1 MLVNLALGAAL
12 VLSPPTFT
20 QEICPLPRTTPLME
34 RMFFLTE
41 EEKTARE
48 EIIKMCKA
56 LEDDNVASYLFY
68 PTINVEK
75 VYATYQEEYEK
86 PYEELKDILIRLN
99 KIKEYVPGEF
109 LEEIDPKNNPTNTVS
124 QVRERLEI
132 CREIQKIAE
141 DNLLAEQ
148 EEAAKEK
155 ALAAGRASGLNKM
168 SGVNYYNGRKE
179 TYYSSRVLY
188 HYRTA
193 EWLLDE
199 EGFYK
204 TTNGYYVVAAGDM
217 PQGTVFEGSK
227 GLCCVLDSGCAA
239 GTTDYYVNW

>member
-1 MLVNLALGAAL
+1 MLVNLALSAAL
-12 VLSPPTFT
+12 VLSSPTFA
-20 QEICPLPRTTPLME
+20 QEICPLPQTTSLME
-34 RMFFLTE
+34 RMFSFTE
-41 EEKTARE
+41 EEKTARK
-48 EIIKMCKA
+48 EIVEMCEA
-56 LEDDNVASYLFY
+56 LEDENVASYLFY
-68 PTINVEK
+68 PTVNVEK
-75 VYATYQEEYEK
+75 VYADYQEKYEK
-86 PYEELKDILIRLN
+86 PYEELKNILIRLN
-99 KIKEYVPGEF
+99 KIKEYVPEEF
-109 LEEIDPKNNPTNTVS
+109 LKEIDPKNNPTNTVS
-124 QVRERLEI
+124 QVREQLEI

-148 EEAAKEK
+148 EKK
-155 ALAAGRASGLNKM
+155 ALAAGRVSGLNKT

-204 TTNGYYVVAAGDM
+204 TANGYYVVAAGDM

>member
-1 MLVNLALGAAL
+1 MLVNLALSAAL
-12 VLSPPTFT
+12 VLSPPTFA
-20 QEICPLPRTTPLME
+20 QEICPLSRTTSLME
-34 RMFFLTE
+34 RMFSFTE
-41 EEKTARE
+41 EEKTARK
-48 EIIKMCKA
+48 EIVEMCEA
-56 LEDDNVASYLFY
+56 LEDENVASYLFY
-68 PTINVEK
+68 PTVNVEK
-75 VYATYQEEYEK
+75 VYADYQEKYEK
-86 PYEELKDILIRLN
+86 PYEELKNILIRLN
-99 KIKEYVPGEF
+99 KIKEYVPEEF
-109 LEEIDPKNNPTNTVS
+109 LKEIDPKNNPTNTAS
-124 QVRERLEI
+124 QVQERLEI

-148 EEAAKEK
+148 EKK
-155 ALAAGRASGLNKM
+155 ALAAGRVSGLNKT

-204 TTNGYYVVAAGDM
+204 TANGYYVVAAGDM

>member
-1 MLVNLALGAAL
+1 MLVNLALSAAL
-12 VLSPPTFT
+12 VLSPPTFA
-20 QEICPLPRTTPLME
+20 QEICPLPQTTSLME
-34 RMFFLTE
+34 RMFSFTE
-41 EEKTARE
+41 EEKTARK
-48 EIIKMCKA
+48 EIVEMCEA
-56 LEDDNVASYLFY
+56 LEDENVASYLFY
-68 PTINVEK
+68 PTVNIEK
-75 VYATYQEEYEK
+75 VYADYKEKYEK
-86 PYEELKDILIRLN
+86 LYEELKNILIRLN
-99 KIKEYVPGEF
+99 KIREYVPEEF
-109 LEEIDPKNNPTNTVS
+109 LEEINPKNNPTNTVS
-124 QVRERLEI
+124 QVQERLEI

-148 EEAAKEK
+148 EKK
-155 ALAAGRASGLNKM
+155 ALAAGRVSGLNKP

-188 HYRTA
+188 HYRTV

-204 TTNGYYVVAAGDM
+204 TANGYYVVAAGDM

>member
-1 MLVNLALGAAL
+1 MLVNLALSAAL
-12 VLSPPTFT
+12 VLSPPTFA
-20 QEICPLPRTTPLME
+20 QEICPLPQTTSLME
-34 RMFFLTE
+34 RMFSFTE
-41 EEKTARE
+41 EEKTARK
-48 EIIKMCKA
+48 EIVEMCEA
-56 LEDDNVASYLFY
+56 LEDENVASYLFY
-68 PTINVEK
+68 PTVNVEK
-75 VYATYQEEYEK
+75 VYADYQEKYEK
-86 PYEELKDILIRLN
+86 PYEELKNILIRLN
-99 KIKEYVPGEF
+99 KIKEYVPEEF
-109 LEEIDPKNNPTNTVS
+109 LKEIDPKNNPANTAS
-124 QVRERLEI
+124 QVQERLEI

-141 DNLLAEQ
+141 DNLLTEQ
-148 EEAAKEK
+148 EKK
-155 ALAAGRASGLNKM
+155 ALAAGRVSGLNKT

-204 TTNGYYVVAAGDM
+204 TANGYYVVAAGDM

>member
-1 MLVNLALGAAL
+1 MLVNLALSAAL
-12 VLSPPTFT
+12 VLSPPTFA
-20 QEICPLPRTTPLME
+20 QEICPLPRTTSLME
-34 RMFFLTE
+34 RMFSFTE
-41 EEKTARE
+41 EEKTARK
-48 EIIKMCKA
+48 EIVEMCEA
-56 LEDDNVASYLFY
+56 LEDENVASYLFY
-68 PTINVEK
+68 PTVNVEK
-75 VYATYQEEYEK
+75 VYADYQEKYEK
-86 PYEELKDILIRLN
+86 PYEELKNILIRLN
-99 KIKEYVPGEF
+99 KIKEYVPEEF

-124 QVRERLEI
+124 QVQERLEI

-148 EEAAKEK
+148 EKK
-155 ALAAGRASGLNKM
+155 VLAAGRVSGLNKT

-204 TTNGYYVVAAGDM
+204 TANGYYVVAAGDM

>member
-1 MLVNLALGAAL
+1 MLVNLALSAAL
-12 VLSPPTFT
+12 VLSPSTFA
-20 QEICPLPRTTPLME
+20 QEICPLPQTTSLME
-34 RMFFLTE
+34 RMFSFTE
-41 EEKTARE
+41 EEKTARK
-48 EIIKMCKA
+48 EIVEMCEA
-56 LEDDNVASYLFY
+56 LEDENVASYLFY
-68 PTINVEK
+68 PTVNVEK
-75 VYATYQEEYEK
+75 VYADYQEKYEK
-86 PYEELKDILIRLN
+86 PYEELKNILIRLN
-99 KIKEYVPGEF
+99 KIKEYVPEEF
-109 LEEIDPKNNPTNTVS
+109 LEEIDPKNNPTNTAS
-124 QVRERLEI
+124 QVQERLEI

-148 EEAAKEK
+148 EKK
-155 ALAAGRASGLNKM
+155 ALAAGRVSGLNKT

-204 TTNGYYVVAAGDM
+204 TANGYYVVAAGDM

>member
-1 MLVNLALGAAL
+1 MLVNLALSAAL
-12 VLSPPTFT
+12 VLSPPTFA
-20 QEICPLPRTTPLME
+20 QEICPLPQTTSLME
-34 RMFFLTE
+34 RMFSFTE
-41 EEKTARE
+41 EEKTARK
-48 EIIKMCKA
+48 EIVEMCEA
-56 LEDDNVASYLFY
+56 LEDENVASYLFY
-68 PTINVEK
+68 PTVNVEK
-75 VYATYQEEYEK
+75 VYADYQEKYEK
-86 PYEELKDILIRLN
+86 PYEELKNILIRLN
-99 KIKEYVPGEF
+99 KIKEYVPEEF
-109 LEEIDPKNNPTNTVS
+109 LKEIDPKNNPTNTVS
-124 QVRERLEI
+124 QVREQLEI

-148 EEAAKEK
+148 EKK
-155 ALAAGRASGLNKM
+155 ALAAGRVSGLNKT

-204 TTNGYYVVAAGDM
+204 TANGYYVVAAGDM

>member
-1 MLVNLALGAAL
+1 MLVNLALSAAL
-12 VLSPPTFT
+12 VLSPLTFA
-20 QEICPLPRTTPLME
+20 QEICPLPQTTSLME
-34 RMFFLTE
+34 RMFSFTE
-41 EEKTARE
+41 EEKTARK
-48 EIIKMCKA
+48 EIVEMCEA
-56 LEDDNVASYLFY
+56 LEDENVASYLFY
-68 PTINVEK
+68 PTVNVEK
-75 VYATYQEEYEK
+75 VYADYQEKYEK
-86 PYEELKDILIRLN
+86 PYEELKNILIRLN
-99 KIKEYVPGEF
+99 KIKEYVPEEF

-124 QVRERLEI
+124 QVQERLEI

-148 EEAAKEK
+148 EKK
-155 ALAAGRASGLNKM
+155 ALAVGRVSGLNKT

-204 TTNGYYVVAAGDM
+204 TANGYYVVAAGDM